1 MNRPPIRLATAS
13 LAFLL
18 LGACQSDDSVAPS
31 AAAPDPDPTSAPS
44 VSQSVTADRTPLQL
58 ALMETIARRGAQ
70 GLPVP
75 ADVSFEYGPVQAV
88 GLMMVG
94 PTQASQST
102 IVAKTVVRFD
112 GPAQAGHAEWPP
124 LVVRN
129 NSTAAVAGVIRDGDY
144 TALAREKAAAEIPG
158 VWSQYEFG
166 QEPRVYTL
174 TETLTLSEPDVG
186 LMAAPDIASVAT
198 SAGAFLF
205 GFSVPGPNLDYTI
218 NFDHEVC
225 VGGLCATVVN
235 FTAGFRLDWALGL
248 RLPMNLGFSSA
259 EPLLEGSIYSPTS
272 QVNGLNWSA
281 ADYTNAGVPAEN
293 GNEYVTR
300 FVFLLGVFLE
310 VAGVDVIDLGP
321 NINIDRTKDFTTPF
335 GPGATFALP
344 DIDLPIWEFDAAVA
358 SASIGFRVTPNAGSD
373 RFTAAW
379 AATGEASGTGD
390 LTYTNPAIPQGVGPL
405 TAIDGPGVANVGI
418 DGMRYVFT
426 QFFLDLGL
434 FFHLDVFGIVDETFT
449 VPVTDFDISG
459 VTGGRFARIH
469 DGTPGLFQASIAIE
483 NVTPTAVIDRT
494 GTIVINGVQ
503 AFLGQPASFTGMATD
518 PGRDDL
524 LVSWNWGDGTV
535 ESTTYP
541 VPHEVTETRSH
552 VFSETCMYAVGF
564 SAVDDDAAVGQDQV
578 SVLFVD
584 GAGAGTASQLS
595 GYWQHEFRRNGR
607 TDFDAATLE
616 CYLGIVAFA
625 SLVFSEER
633 SVATI
638 GDAFDVLFLAGN
650 EGSLREQLDREL
662 LVAWLNFAN
671 GAFTY
676 DGLVD
681 ANGDGVDETPYA
693 EVMAQIEAV
702 RRDAAATAEAL
713 EAVTTLLHSINV
725 SRVGSGE

>member
-1 MNRPPIRLATAS
+1 MNPSRIRLATAS

-18 LGACQSDDSVAPS
+18 LAACQSDDSIAPP
-31 AAAPDPDPTSAPS
+31 AATPDPDPTSPG
-44 VSQSVTADRTPLQL
+44 VSQSATGDRTPLQL
-58 ALMETIARRGAQ
+58 ALMATIARRAAQ

-75 ADVSFEYGPVQAV
+75 ADARFEYGPLQAP
-88 GLMMVG
+88 GPMMVG
-94 PTQASQST
+94 PTQAHQST
-102 IVAKTVVRFD
+102 IVATTVLRFD

-124 LVVRN
+124 LVVRDKR
-129 NSTAAVAGVIRDGDY
+129 TTAVAGFIRGGDY
-144 TALAREKAAAEIPG
+144 TALARGKAAAELPG
-158 VWSQYEFG
+158 VWSRYEFG

-174 TETLTLSEPDVG
+174 TETLTLTAPDVE
-186 LMAAPDIASVAT
+186 LLASPDISSVAT
-198 SAGAFLF
+198 SAGEFLF

-218 NFDHEVC
+218 NFDHQVC
-225 VGGLCATVVN
+225 VADICATVVD
-235 FTAGFRLDWALGL
+235 FTAGFRLDWGLGL
-248 RLPMNLGFSSA
+248 RLPMNLSFSST
-259 EPLLEGSIYSPTS
+259 EPLLEGSSYSPTS
-272 QVNGLNWSA
+272 QVNGLNWTA
-281 ADYTNAGVPAEN
+281 ADYTAAGVPAES

-321 NINIDRTKDFTTPF
+321 NINIDRTRNFTTPF

-344 DIDLPIWEFDAAVA
+344 DIDLAIWEFDASVA
-358 SASIGFRVTPNAGSD
+358 SASVGFRVTPHAGSD

-379 AATGEASGTGD
+379 AATGEASGTGN
-390 LTYTNPAIPQGVGPL
+390 LTYTSPTISQGVGPL
-405 TAIDGPGVANVGI
+405 TAIDGPGVATVGI

-426 QFFLDLGL
+426 EFFLDLGL
-434 FFHLDVFGIVDETFT
+434 FFHLDVFGVVDETFT
-449 VPVTDFDISG
+449 VPITDFDISG

-483 NVTPTAVIDRT
+483 NVAPTAVIDRT

-503 AFLGQPASFTGMATD
+503 TFLGQPESFSGTATD

-524 LVSWNWGDGTV
+524 LVSWDWGDGTV

-552 VFSETCMYAVGF
+552 TFSETCMYTVEF

-578 SVLFVD
+578 PVLFVE
-584 GAGAGTASQLS
+584 GAGAGTASRLA
-595 GYWQHEFRRNGR
+595 GYWQHQFRRNGR
-607 TDFDAATLE
+607 TDFAAGTLE
-616 CYLGIVAFA
+616 CYLEIVAFA

-633 SVATI
+633 GVATI
-638 GDAFDVLFLAGN
+638 ADAFDVLFLAEN
-650 EGSLREQLDREL
+650 AGSLREQLDREL

-681 ANGDGVDETPYA
+681 TNGDGVDETPYA
-693 EVMAQIEAV
+693 EVMAQVEAV

-713 EAVTTLLHSINV
+713 EAATALLHSVNT
-725 SRVGSGE
+725 SRVGSAE